1 VIPIDGRPHDAEA
14 ERLPMG
20 DSVGHFEGNTLVVDV
35 TNLPDNDETWID
47 GDGSFHSGD
56 LHVIERFTRTG
67 NSVRYSVT
75 MEDPLFA
82 QPFTPRERSLVL
94 GDAKAHAGEDYPC
107 VEMSRPHMVNKDRH

>member
-1 VIPIDGRPHDAEA
+1 MPSACRI
-14 ERLPMG
+14 
-20 DSVGHFEGNTLVVDV
+20 EGNTLVVDV

-56 LHVIERFTRTG
+56 LHVVERLTRQG
-67 NSVRYSVT
+67 NTLRYSVT

-82 QPFTPRERSLVL
+82 KPFTPAERSFVL

-107 VEMSRPHMVNKDRH
+107 AEMSRPHMVTKERH